1 MDKIDG
7 NLVNALCVEDR
18 TTAIVRVS
26 NPWQMNYIARNF
38 DVVAAFPFIRSLGIR
53 CNRDEVVRLADMR
66 EVESVSAQGRVCAL
80 NGDVKKK
87 SALECGKCPVSAL
100 YEGGVETAEGGRSD
114 ADFAEVFSLHGG
126 GLTGAGV
133 GLCIMDTGISPHSDF
148 SIPRDRIKVF
158 KDFVGGAEYP
168 YDDNGH
174 GTFVTGVAAGNGC
187 LSATKIK
194 GIAPCA
200 DLVGVKVIGA
210 SGETGTFKILEGM
223 QWVFDNAVKLGVK
236 VVCMSFGA
244 DPLASADPLKAGA
257 EMLARRGL
265 TVVCAAGNSGAG
277 GLKSPGIST
286 EVITVGAVDEEL
298 KVASFSSSG
307 VYQGAY
313 RPDVYAVGVRVRGVE
328 AGGTYSTMSGT
339 SVSAPYVAGACC
351 LLHQKYARLTPRDA
365 KRMIIAAS
373 REVGGVMVFNPF

>member
-7 NLVNALCVEDR
+7 NLVNALCIEDR

-53 CNRDEVVRLADMR
+53 CNRAEVVRLAGMR

-80 NGDVKKK
+80 NDSFTKNNGLD
-87 SALECGKCPVSAL
+87 CGKRRISVLTDDA
-100 YEGGVETAEGGRSD
+100 TAKGDGANAD
-114 ADFAEVFSLHGG
+114 AGFAEVFSLHGG

-158 KDFVGGAEYP
+158 KDFVGGSEYP

-174 GTFVTGVAAGNGC
+174 GTFVSGVAAGNGC

-223 QWVFDNAVKLGVK
+223 QWLFDNASKFGVK

-257 EMLARRGL
+257 EMLARSGL

-277 GLKSPGIST
+277 GLKSPGISP
-286 EVITVGAVDEEL
+286 EVITVGAVNEDL

-307 VYQGAY
+307 VYQGNY
-313 RPDVYAVGVRVRGVE
+313 RPDVYAVGVHVRGVE

-351 LLHQKYARLTPRDA
+351 LLHQKYARLTPREA

-373 REVGGVMVFNPF
+373 REVGGVRVFNPF